1 MLSKLPQDDK
11 STTLDDQLKAILGSD
26 FLPSEQDWER
36 TVSTLM
42 MMAIEANKSFEFER
56 AIIILE
62 ALESICGSQG
72 KQEFPINCRIQL
84 LQEKGH
90 AFASLGKYDEAISGF
105 KKILAICQDNNEL
118 DLKSETF
125 TQIGQLLAKQGD
137 FERALGF
144 LQRAIGAY
152 RRSKDNTGL
161 CRALRNLG
169 VVYCELGDFDEAE
182 SAISEAIAISAT
194 AVDNLLYADLV
205 NNLGAIMNM
214 KGKRSRALELYRE
227 SLEIYLEN
235 NEIRKEAYTKNNI
248 GITFSEQGM
257 VDDAYGYF
265 KESYEISIKIN
276 DASLRLIAEINLAEV
291 YTKRGNFE
299 RAKKHSRSVEK
310 YLTDEKLI
318 NVNLIEVKKLNGRIC
333 FAEGHYDDALSEFCS
348 ALKVCREI
356 GSKFHEAEVL
366 MERGKLLRVTEQ
378 HFDALSDL
386 ENSYHIFKK
395 IKAEGKQLQTEKII
409 DSVEQLYLEIFNSM
423 GKMVDRKD
431 SYTKGHS
438 DRVASLS
445 LLLAKE
451 LGLKTGVV
459 KTIVAAALLHDIGKV
474 KLSDSI
480 LKKPGR
486 LTDEEFEEIKMHP
499 ENGVEILRGKEFP
512 WDIKPLILHHHE
524 RVDGS
529 GYPMKIRGEA
539 IPLGARVICIA
550 DVFEALTSDRCY
562 RAAYSIEKV
571 MDIMKSE
578 SGTTFDPVLL
588 NGFIELVE
596 RGDADTIINSCSR
609 HDDMFSIWS
618 QCMRDDEPER
628 LRKQESVTFQLS

>member
-11 STTLDDQLKAILGSD
+11 STTLDDQLKAILGPD
-26 FLPSEQDWER
+26 FLPSKQDWER

-42 MMAIEANKSFEFER
+42 MTAKEANKSFEFER
-56 AIIILE
+56 AVIILE
-62 ALESICGSQG
+62 ALESICSSQG
-72 KQEFPINCRIQL
+72 KQEFSINCRIQL

-90 AFASLGKYDEAISGF
+90 AFGSLGKYDEAISEF
-105 KKILAICQDNNEL
+105 KKILTICQDNNEL
-118 DLKSETF
+118 DLKSETY

-152 RRSKDNTGL
+152 RRSNDNTGL
-161 CRALRNLG
+161 CKALRNLG

-182 SAISEAIAISAT
+182 SAISEAITISA
-194 AVDNLLYADLV
+194 AAADNLLYADLV

-227 SLEIYLEN
+227 SLEIYVEN
-235 NEIRKEAYTKNNI
+235 EEIRKAAYTKNNI
-248 GITFSEQGM
+248 GISLSELGH
-257 VDDAYGYF
+257 VTDAYGYF
-265 KESYEISIKIN
+265 RGSYETSLKIN
-276 DASLRLIAEINLAEV
+276 DAYLRLIAAINLADV
-291 YTKRGNFE
+291 YLKRGNFE
-299 RAKKHSRSVEK
+299 RAKKHSKWAEK

-318 NVNLIEVKKLNGRIC
+318 NVNLIEAKKLNGRIC
-333 FAEGHYDDALSEFCS
+333 FAEKHYDDALNEFNS
-348 ALKVCREI
+348 ALEVCREI

-378 HFDALSDL
+378 HFDALNDL
-386 ENSYHIFKK
+386 ETSYYIFKK
-395 IKAEGKQLQTEKII
+395 IKAEGKQLHTEKII
-409 DSVEQLYLEIFNSM
+409 DSVEHLYLEIFNSM

-451 LGLKTGVV
+451 LGLKTSVV

-474 KLSDSI
+474 EISDSI

-486 LTDEEFEEIKMHP
+486 LTDEEFDEIKKHP
-499 ENGVEILRGKEFP
+499 EYGLEMLRGKEFP

-524 RVDGS
+524 RVNGS
-529 GYPMKIRGEA
+529 GYPMKIKGDD
-539 IPLGARVICIA
+539 IPLGARLICIA

-562 RAAYSIEKV
+562 RDAFSVEKALG
-571 MDIMKSE
+571 IMKSE

-588 NGFIELVE
+588 KSFVALVE
-596 RGDADTIINSCSR
+596 RGDVDYIINARTR
-609 HDDMFSIWS
+609 HDAMYKIWS
-618 QCMRDDEPER
+618 LCMAADEPEQI
-628 LRKQESVTFQLS
+628 QELDYVIS

>member
-26 FLPSEQDWER
+26 FLPSKQDWER

-42 MMAIEANKSFEFER
+42 MMAKEANRSFEFER
-56 AIIILE
+56 AVIILE
-62 ALESICGSQG
+62 ALESICSSHG
-72 KQEFPINCRIQL
+72 KEEFSLNCRIQL

-90 AFASLGKYDEAISGF
+90 AFASLGKYDKAICEF
-105 KKILAICQDNNEL
+105 KKILAICQDNNDL

-137 FERALGF
+137 FERAIGYI
-144 LQRAIGAY
+144 QRAIGAF
-152 RRSKDNTGL
+152 RRSKDNYGL
-161 CRALRNLG
+161 CKALRNLG
-169 VVYCELGDFDEAE
+169 VVYCELGEFDEAE
-182 SAISEAIAISAT
+182 SAISEAIAISA
-194 AVDNLLYADLV
+194 ASGDNLLYADLV

-214 KGKRSRALELYRE
+214 KGKRSRALDLYRE
-227 SLEIYLEN
+227 SLEIYLDN

-276 DASLRLIAEINLAEV
+276 DASLRLIAEINLADI

-299 RAKKHSRSVEK
+299 RAKKHSKWVEK

-318 NVNLIEVKKLNGRIC
+318 NVNLIEAKKLNGRIC
-333 FAEGHYDDALSEFCS
+333 FAEGHYDDALIEFSS
-348 ALKVCREI
+348 ALNVCREI

-366 MERGKLLRVTEQ
+366 LERGKLLRVTEQ

-486 LTDEEFEEIKMHP
+486 LTNEEFEEIKKHP
-499 ENGVEILRGKEFP
+499 ENGVEMLRGKTFP

-529 GYPMKIRGEA
+529 GYPMKIKGED
-539 IPLGARVICIA
+539 IPLGARVICVA
-550 DVFEALTSDRCY
+550 DVFEALTSNRCY
-562 RAAYSIEKV
+562 RDAFSVEKALG
-571 MDIMKSE
+571 IMKSE

-588 NGFIELVE
+588 SSFVELVE
-596 RGDADTIINSCSR
+596 RGEADMIINSR
-609 HDDMFSIWS
+609 TLQDDMFSIWS
-618 QCMRDDEPER
+618 QCMRDEEPEPSNI
-628 LRKQESVTFQLS
+628 QTAVTT

>member
-11 STTLDDQLKAILGSD
+11 GTRLDDQLKAILGPD
-26 FLPSEQDWER
+26 FLPSRQDWER

-42 MMAIEANKSFEFER
+42 MTAKEANKSFEFER
-56 AIIILE
+56 AVIILE
-62 ALESICGSQG
+62 ALESICSSHG
-72 KQEFPINCRIQL
+72 KQEFSINCQIEL
-84 LQEKGH
+84 FQEKGH
-90 AFASLGKYDEAISGF
+90 AFGSLGKYDEAISEF
-105 KKILAICQDNNEL
+105 KKILEICQDNDEL
-118 DLKSETF
+118 NLKSETY

-144 LQRAIGAY
+144 IQRAIGAC
-152 RRSKDNTGL
+152 RRSKDNSGL
-161 CRALRNLG
+161 CKALRNLG

-182 SAISEAIAISAT
+182 SAITEAIAISAT
-194 AVDNLLYADLV
+194 AADNLLYADLV

-248 GITFSEQGM
+248 GITLSEQGL
-257 VDDAYGYF
+257 VDSAYGYF
-265 KESYEISIKIN
+265 KESYEISLKIN
-276 DASLRLIAEINLAEV
+276 DSSLRLIAEINLADV
-291 YTKRGNFE
+291 YTKRGNFV
-299 RAKKHSRSVEK
+299 RAKKHSKWVEN
-310 YLTDEKLI
+310 YLNDEKLV
-318 NVNLIEVKKLNGRIC
+318 NVNLIEVKKLNGRI
-333 FAEGHYDDALSEFCS
+333 FLAEKNYDDAVKEFDA
-348 ALKVCREI
+348 ALDICREI

-366 MERGKLLRVTEQ
+366 LERGKLLRVTEE
-378 HFDALSDL
+378 HFEALSDL
-386 ENSYHIFKK
+386 ENSYHIFRK
-395 IKAEGKQLQTEKII
+395 IKAEGRQLQTEKII

-438 DRVASLS
+438 DRVASLA
-445 LLLAKE
+445 LLLAKD

-486 LTDEEFEEIKMHP
+486 LTDEEFEEIKKHP
-499 ENGVEILRGKEFP
+499 EYGVEILRGKEFP
-512 WDIKPLILHHHE
+512 WNIKPLILHHHE

-529 GYPMKIRGEA
+529 GYPMKIKGEA
-539 IPLGARVICIA
+539 IPLGARLICIA
-550 DVFEALTSDRCY
+550 DVFEALTSNRCY
-562 RAAYSIEKV
+562 RDAFSLKKAL
-571 MDIMKSE
+571 DIMKSE

-588 NGFIELVE
+588 NSFIELIE
-596 RGDADTIINSCSR
+596 RGDADTIINSSSR

-618 QCMRDDEPER
+618 QCMRDDEPEPSPKR
-628 LRKQESVTFQLS
+628 EAVTS

>member
-11 STTLDDQLKAILGSD
+11 NTALDDQLKAILGSD
-26 FLPSEQDWER
+26 LLPSEQDWER

-42 MMAIEANKSFEFER
+42 MTAKEANKSFEFER
-56 AIIILE
+56 AVIILE
-62 ALESICGSQG
+62 ALESICSSRGSQ
-72 KQEFPINCRIQL
+72 EFSVNCRIQL
-84 LQEKGH
+84 LKEKGH
-90 AFASLGKYDEAISGF
+90 AFGALGKYNEAISEF
-105 KKILAICQDNNEL
+105 KKIMAICQNSKDQ
-118 DLKSETF
+118 DLISETF

-144 LQRAIGAY
+144 LQRAIGAC
-152 RRSKDNTGL
+152 RRVKNNNGL
-161 CRALRNLG
+161 CKALRNLG

-182 SAISEAIAISAT
+182 SAIAEAIDISA
-194 AVDNLLYADLV
+194 AASDRLLYADLT

-214 KGKRSRALELYRE
+214 KGKSSRALELYWE
-227 SLEIYLEN
+227 SLEIYVEN
-235 NEIRKEAYTKNNI
+235 EEIRKAAYTKNNI
-248 GITFSEQGM
+248 GISLSELGN
-257 VDDAYGYF
+257 VTDAYGYF
-265 KESYEISIKIN
+265 RGSYETSLKIK
-276 DASLRLIAEINLAEV
+276 DAYLRLIAALNLADV
-291 YTKRGNFE
+291 YLKRGNFE
-299 RAKKHSRSVEK
+299 RAKKHSQWAEK

-318 NVNLIEVKKLNGRIC
+318 NINLIEAKKLNGRIC
-333 FAEGHYDDALSEFCS
+333 FAEEHYDDALNEFNS
-348 ALKVCREI
+348 ALEICSEI

-366 MERGKLLRVTEQ
+366 FERGKLLRATEQ

-395 IKAEGKQLQTEKII
+395 IKAEGKQLQTEEII

-445 LLLAKE
+445 LLLAKD
-451 LGLKTGVV
+451 LGLKTSVV

-474 KLSDSI
+474 EISDSI

-486 LTDEEFEEIKMHP
+486 LTDEEFDEIKKHP
-499 ENGVEILRGKEFP
+499 EYGVEMLRGKEFP

-524 RVDGS
+524 RVNGS
-529 GYPMKIRGEA
+529 GYPMKIKGNE

-550 DVFEALTSDRCY
+550 DVFEALTSNRCY
-562 RAAYSIEKV
+562 RDAFSVEKALE
-571 MDIMKSE
+571 IMKSE

-588 NGFIELVE
+588 KSFEALVE
-596 RGDADTIINSCSR
+596 RGDVNYIINTRTR
-609 HDDMFSIWS
+609 HDEMYKIWS
-618 QCMRDDEPER
+618 LCMAADEPEQI
-628 LRKQESVTFQLS
+628 QELDFVIS